1 MFFFILTRGSK
12 NVKST
17 LQNLKVGPGRNLTI
31 KKCGKLPTF
40 KVIDQF
46 TPESNYYQ
54 YVSDQP
60 TVIGNIHFET
70 KAESKYSLVCAAAK
84 RAREL
89 VDGAEPMNTGDAAK
103 PVTMALQEIAED
115 KIGYVQTNE
124 GIK

>member
-1 MFFFILTRGSK
+1 M
-12 NVKST
+12 VE
-17 LQNLKVGPGRNLTI
+17 PTI
-31 KKCGKLPTF
+31 DELL
-40 KVIDQF
+40 
-46 TPESNYYQ
+46 
-54 YVSDQP
+54 
-60 TVIGNIHFET
+60 T
-70 KAESKYSLVCAAAK
+70 KAERKYSLVCAAAK